1 MGFLKQT
8 RYSFWIGF
16 PALLGISAL
25 GFVFVFA
32 AEPAKGKERETVAV
46 GWCPWTSGPGHQLTV
61 AVSLKKANQLSQ
73 WTP

>member
-1 MGFLKQT
+1 VL
-8 RYSFWIGF
+8 WH
-16 PALLGISAL
+16 GISAL

-61 AVSLKKANQLSQ
+61 AVSLKKANQL
-73 WTP
+73 